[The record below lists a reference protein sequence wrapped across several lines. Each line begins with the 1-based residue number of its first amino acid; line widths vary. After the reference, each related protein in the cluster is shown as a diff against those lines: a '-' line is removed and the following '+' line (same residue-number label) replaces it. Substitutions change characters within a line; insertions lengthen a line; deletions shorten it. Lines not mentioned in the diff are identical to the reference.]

1 MTMNKIV
8 WLIAAALLTG
18 CSIASYTRQN
28 PDGSTVTVRG
38 FEIGTDKAL
47 SGFSYDGDGKGA
59 VSVDINSLDAN
70 QTKGMAQL
78 NQFIS
83 LIVEGT
89 AKGLVAGAKP

>member
-1 MTMNKIV
+1 MNKIIPIIT
-8 WLIAAALLTG
+8 LILLTG

-59 VSVDINSLDAN
+59 VRVGLNSLDAN
-70 QTKGMAQL
+70 QTTGLAQF
-78 NQFIS
+78 NQLLS
-83 LIVEGT
+83 MIVEGT
-89 AKGLVAGAKP
+89 AKGVMAGAKP